1 MNTQYLDSL
10 PESMQPAAQI
20 FSALG
25 DTTRQK
31 ILLLFQKDEEISIK
45 AIADLFTFSRTTI
58 VHHLEVLERA
68 GIVTSRRKGKVALY
82 SANPD
87 VVLKAIL
94 DLKEYIMEEFYD
106 SSSDS
111 E

>member
-10 PESMQPAAQI
+10 PESMRPTAQI
-20 FSALG
+20 FAALG

-45 AIADLFTFSRTTI
+45 TIVDLFPYSRTTI

-68 GIVTSRRKGKVALY
+68 GIIAPRREGKAALY
-82 SANPD
+82 HVDPD
-87 VVLKAIL
+87 AVIRALR
-94 DLKEYIMEEFYD
+94 DLGSYIAEEFYEKQPD
-106 SSSDS
+106 